1 MDTSRILQSTIPDIA
16 AVYGGVRGRTLS
28 SRHLGWAWQMLVEGG
43 VKTVIELR
51 SEDSSQGLPLKCASS
66 GLRYF
71 HFPVH
76 KRGQSAPQMVALFE
90 EFCEIIDGGDFYI
103 ACAQGLHRTDIAL
116 CTYWMFHGADN
127 GCPQPDLRG
136 YLESE
141 GKDIDK
147 IYQTLNAFYR
157 CKTEHDG
164 VPPIPEAV
172 FKERKQL
179 IKESWKEKV

>member
-1 MDTSRILQSTIPDIA
+1 MDTFRILQSTIPDIA

-28 SRHLGWAWQMLVEGG
+28 SRHLDWAWQMLVEDG

-51 SEDSSQGLPLKCASS
+51 GEDGSQRLPLKCASL

-71 HFPVH
+71 HYPVH

-90 EFCEIIDGGDFYI
+90 EFCSIMDGGDFYI

-116 CTYWMFHGADN
+116 CTYWMFYGADQ
-127 GCPQPDLRG
+127 GRPQPELRG

-141 GKDIDK
+141 GKDLVK
-147 IYQTLNAFYR
+147 IFQTLNAFYR
-157 CKTEHDG
+157 CKTERDG
-164 VPPIPEAV
+164 VPPISETV

-179 IKESWKEKV
+179 IKEVWKRKK